1 MHRSRQPRLSQSHGA
16 SRGTRRTGKPSSST
30 PEPCFG
36 ESIFASISLEFI
48 RTQARSPQKVLL
60 LALILEGD
68 FHLSAVG
75 HHLTVFYHE
84 ILLGNFG
91 NAQFT

>member
-16 SRGTRRTGKPSSST
+16 SRGTRRTGKPSCSA

-36 ESIFASISLEFI
+36 EFDICLHGPGAHPNS
-48 RTQARSPQKVLL
+48 RRSPQKGLL

-84 ILLGNFG
+84 ILLSNFG